1 MKPPPPVLYSEPK
14 NAFGGDLPRLLLLL
28 GLLFYCVN
36 CSSFSAGLSRETA
49 ESPGAVASVEAQAV
63 LAELSQ
69 RNVLLK
75 SFKGLGKIK
84 VWQKGQLKIDER
96 VAWVGSGRNKLSIVL
111 MISGY
116 PAVKMASDGKF
127 FYYYE
132 AGEGRPIFKK
142 YPATEAS
149 LERIISIPIHTT
161 DIVDLI
167 AGRVPLREH
176 NTAILEHQ
184 DTGQGYVLILKKRW
198 WGVTEK
204 IYLDENKTHIE
215 LIECYHRTGSL
226 IYRARFDE
234 MKMVNGYLVPFKL
247 SISNGEDAVFQL
259 DVHRYVTDVA
269 VTASMF
275 ELKPPD

>member
-75 SFKGLGKIK
+75 SVKGLGKIK
-84 VWQKGQLKIDER
+84 VWQNGQPKIDER

-116 PAVKMASDGKF
+116 PAIRMASDGKW

-132 AGEGRPIFKK
+132 IGEGNPIYKK
-142 YPATEAS
+142 IPATEAS
-149 LERIISIPIHTT
+149 LMRIISIPIQPA
-161 DIVDLI
+161 DILDLI

-176 NTAILEHQ
+176 HTVILHKQ
-184 DTGQGYVLILKKRW
+184 DTGQGYVLVLKRRW
-198 WGVTEK
+198 WGVAEK
-204 IYLDENKTHIE
+204 IYMDENKMRVR
-215 LIECYHRTGSL
+215 LIEYYNRTGTL
-226 IYRARFDE
+226 IYRAGFNE
-234 MKMVNGYLVPFKL
+234 MQMVSGFQVPARL
-247 SISNGEDAVFQL
+247 SISNGKDADFQL
-259 DVHRYVTDVA
+259 DLNRYYIDVPVTD
-269 VTASMF
+269 SMF
-275 ELKPPD
+275 VLNPPD

>member
-1 MKPPPPVLYSEPK
+1 MKPPAPVLPSKPRV
-14 NAFGGDLPRLLLLL
+14 AIWAALSRLLLLF
-28 GLLFYCVN
+28 GLLVYCAS
-36 CSSFSAGLSRETA
+36 CSIFSAGISREAA
-49 ESPGAVASVEAQAV
+49 EPPDAAARVEAQST
-63 LAELSQ
+63 LADLSR
-69 RNVLLK
+69 RNAQLK
-75 SFKGLGKIK
+75 SFKGIGKIK

-96 VAWVGSGRNKLSIVL
+96 VAWVGSERDKLSIVL

-176 NTAILEHQ
+176 NTAILEQQ